1 MNPKYPAEETILDL
15 VPTSM
20 GEFPLD
26 QFPVLPVI
34 VNQPYQKEILLESPL
49 FGGQIGPKVVFI
61 VVLELLVVS
70 G

>member
-1 MNPKYPAEETILDL
+1 MNPQYPTEETILDL

-20 GEFPLD
+20 GEFPLH
-26 QFPVLPVI
+26 QFPVLAMV

-49 FGGQIGPKVVFI
+49 FGGQIGPQVVF
-61 VVLELLVVS
+61 VMVLKLLVVS